1 MPPAH
6 TGLEKHKRLM
16 RHRRQRVREAVVRK
30 AGVRKVEH
38 ADVVTCGRG
47 KDSWKAAVRRA
58 GKGRRGQAR
67 PADFAGEGSD
77 FGLRAPFRPG
87 GFVDMPLPEAL
98 GKLRRLFAARYLRLN
113 ATSARAPREPAQ
125 AGHGRGGVAQ
135 G

>member
-47 KDSWKAAVRRA
+47 KDGWKAAVRRA
-58 GKGRRGQAR
+58 GKGRKGQAR

-77 FGLRAPFRPG
+77 EGR
-87 GFVDMPLPEAL
+87 
-98 GKLRRLFAARYLRLN
+98 FAAAGDPVEEVA
-113 ATSARAPREPAQ
+113 ATVRDAPVDVPLGASHELVQVRQPGLTRRHRAGAGGNRPSGPPR
-125 AGHGRGGVAQ
+125 
-135 G
+135 